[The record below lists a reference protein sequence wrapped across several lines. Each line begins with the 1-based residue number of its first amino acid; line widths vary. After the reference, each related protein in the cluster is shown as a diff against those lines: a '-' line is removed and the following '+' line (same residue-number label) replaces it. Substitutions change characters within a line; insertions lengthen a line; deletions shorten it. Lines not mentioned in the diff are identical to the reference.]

1 MRKNSVDAPVFNA
14 VPDSLSAILD
24 RIFPPPP
31 RLARAVAL
39 DDNSLRASGA
49 TEVCAALV
57 RLPLLR
63 SATLSNTQ
71 LKVNFP

>member
-1 MRKNSVDAPVFNA
+1 MFLRPFS
-14 VPDSLSAILD
+14 
-24 RIFPPPP
+24 
-31 RLARAVAL
+31 RAVAL

-49 TEVCAALV
+49 KEVCAALA

-71 LKVNFP
+71 LKVSAVCID